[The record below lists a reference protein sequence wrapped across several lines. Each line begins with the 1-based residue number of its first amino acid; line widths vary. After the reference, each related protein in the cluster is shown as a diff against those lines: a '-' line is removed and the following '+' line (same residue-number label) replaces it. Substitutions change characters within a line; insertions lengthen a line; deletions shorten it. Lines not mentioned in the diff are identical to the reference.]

1 MAQKSN
7 NNSKSHAPVK
17 VTEAE
22 GKEKALKPLWSK
34 LRKTSARARLC
45 ASEKTWQ

>member
-22 GKEKALKPLWSK
+22 GKEKALKTAMEQIEK
-34 LRKTSARARLC
+34 NFGKARSC
-45 ASEKTWQ
+45 ASEKTLQ

>member
-22 GKEKALKPLWSK
+22 GKEKALKTAME
-34 LRKTSARARLC
+34 R
-45 ASEKTWQ
+45 